1 LHVKRRC
8 EGRRECQKELNADR
22 VRDHRAAG
30 RRRGHEQEVVA
41 AAGSP
46 SSGRGSDSRAAV
58 MQCGE
63 GDDADEEVESS
74 YTGGPL
80 DTMDTLQDA
89 LPRDR

>member
-1 LHVKRRC
+1 MPIAFETTGQL
-8 EGRRECQKELNADR
+8 GGGGAQLG
-22 VRDHRAAG
+22 G